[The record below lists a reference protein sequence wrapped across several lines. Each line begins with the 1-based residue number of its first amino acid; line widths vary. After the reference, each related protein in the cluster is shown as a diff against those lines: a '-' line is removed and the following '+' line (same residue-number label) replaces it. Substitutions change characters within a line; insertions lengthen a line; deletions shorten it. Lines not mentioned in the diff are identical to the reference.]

1 MGKINILPPNVYNR
15 IAAGEVVD
23 RPYSVVKELVE
34 NAIDAGA
41 TEIEIEVEEGGKSL
55 IRVTDN
61 GSGILREDL
70 PSAFLPHATS
80 KLEKAEDLD
89 DIRTL
94 GFRGEAVASIASVS
108 ELTIKTRVA
117 GAKCYSLTSVGGQLG
132 EIKESSEAFA
142 HGTEVTVSRLFF
154 NAPVRL
160 KFLKSD
166 HGEEAD
172 IGAFVARFI
181 LSRPEIS
188 FRYFV
193 EGKSVYQ
200 SFGEGEEEA
209 FTCVYG
215 ANTLEN
221 CYRIDAERN
230 GVKIRGFIGNQNFTK
245 STKSYQTVFLN
256 GRYIC
261 NNTISV
267 AIANAYKAYLMKRQF
282 PFCVL
287 HITVPAEIVDV
298 NVHPNKSDVRF
309 ADGNIIFGCVYRVIS
324 DVLDGNATALNYVV
338 PSKNTASNA
347 QNAQAKEKQIEMQET
362 KRPPE
367 ITYAEAR
374 KLMSQD
380 SELKKRQ
387 FVEKTAEKAEK
398 DLPFRLYPSDET
410 EPIEAAPY
418 VPKQAFRSAAAQ
430 NERQN
435 ARQSGQFSDLQIQSQ
450 NGENKGAVYEM
461 FPDLTLGG
469 ADVSLHAPASEKDET
484 LEKKIKSARETYA
497 AAVKEGWESGAPKK
511 EDSNEAATF
520 VSAEKTVAP
529 ADVFAENKK
538 LLLEKEQAARAK
550 QQHIDVS
557 SFVYAGKLFNTYL
570 IYEYG
575 DAAYLIDQHAA
586 HERLIF
592 NRLKEKM
599 QARKTASQTMLV
611 PYVITPNAYE
621 SAFLHDNLDN
631 IRAIGFEIEETG
643 KNTFS
648 VSGVPTDLMGIDLEA
663 FFGEIIGEA
672 DGYRGIKLEEILR
685 DKLATAACKAA
696 VKGGDD
702 LSQAEIDELFRL
714 IDGNLG
720 LRCPHGR
727 PVVARVSKTEL
738 EKLFKR
744 IV

>member
-347 QNAQAKEKQIEMQET
+347 QNAQAEEKRIEMQET

-387 FVEKTAEKAEK
+387 SEENTAEKAEK

-484 LEKKIKSARETYA
+484 FEKKIKSARETYA

-520 VSAEKTVAP
+520 ASAEKTVAP

-550 QQHIDVS
+550 QHHLDVS

-599 QARKTASQTMLV
+599 QARKTACQTMLV
-611 PYVITPNAYE
+611 PYVITANAYE

>member
-117 GAKCYSLTSVGGQLG
+117 GAKCYSLTSVGGQLE

-347 QNAQAKEKQIEMQET
+347 QNAQAEEKQIEIQET

-387 FVEKTAEKAEK
+387 SEVNTAEKAEK
-398 DLPFRLYPSDET
+398 DLPFRLYPGDET
-410 EPIEAAPY
+410 EPIESAPY

-435 ARQSGQFSDLQIQSQ
+435 ARQNGQFSDLQIQSQ

-469 ADVSLHAPASEKDET
+469 ADVSLHAPANEKDET
-484 LEKKIKSARETYA
+484 LEKKIKSAREAYA

-511 EDSNEAATF
+511 EDGNEAATF
-520 VSAEKTVAP
+520 DSAEKTVAP

-599 QARKTASQTMLV
+599 QARKTACQTMLV
-611 PYVITPNAYE
+611 PYVIAPNAYE

-663 FFGEIIGEA
+663 FFGDIIGEA

>member
-324 DVLDGNATALNYVV
+324 DVLDGNATALNYIV

-387 FVEKTAEKAEK
+387 SEENTAEKAEK

-520 VSAEKTVAP
+520 ASAEKTVAP

-599 QARKTASQTMLV
+599 QARKTACQTMLV
-611 PYVITPNAYE
+611 PYIIAPNAYE

>member
-41 TEIEIEVEEGGKSL
+41 TEIEIQVEEGGKSL

-70 PSAFLPHATS
+70 QSAFLPHATS
-80 KLEKAEDLD
+80 KLKNAEDLD
-89 DIRTL
+89 NILTL

-108 ELTIKTRVA
+108 ELTIKSRAA
-117 GAKCYSLTSVGGQLG
+117 GEKCYSLTSVGGELG
-132 EIKESSEAFA
+132 EIKEASEAFA

-160 KFLKSD
+160 KFLKTD

-172 IGAFVARFI
+172 ISAFVARFI
-181 LSRPEIS
+181 LSRPDIS
-188 FRYFV
+188 FRYFAD
-193 EGKSVYQ
+193 GKSVYQ

-209 FTCVYG
+209 FACVYG

-221 CYRIDAERN
+221 CYRLDAERN
-230 GVKIRGFIGNQNFTK
+230 GIKIRGFIGNQNFTK

-267 AIANAYKAYLMKRQF
+267 AIGNAYRAYLMKRQF

-324 DVLDGNATALNYVV
+324 DVLDGNAAALNYVV
-338 PSKNTASNA
+338 PSKNTAANA
-347 QNAQAKEKQIEMQET
+347 QTEEKQIEIQET

-374 KLMSQD
+374 KLMAED
-380 SELKKRQ
+380 SELKKRLSE
-387 FVEKTAEKAEK
+387 EKSAEKSAEKIEK
-398 DLPFRLYPSDET
+398 DLPFRLFSSDET
-410 EPIEAAPY
+410 ESIEDAPY

-430 NERQN
+430 RERQN
-435 ARQSGQFSDLQIQSQ
+435 EQSFDLQIQSQ
-450 NGENKGAVYEM
+450 SGENKGAVYDM

-469 ADVSLHAPASEKDET
+469 ADFSLHAPAREKDET
-484 LEKKIKSARETYA
+484 LEKKIKNAREAYA
-497 AAVKEGWESGAPKK
+497 AAVKEGWESGAPKI
-511 EDSNEAATF
+511 EENPETASCAA
-520 VSAEKTVAP
+520 SEKNAAP
-529 ADVFAENKK
+529 ADVFEENKK
-538 LLLEKEQAARAK
+538 FLLEKDQAARAK

-557 SFVYAGKLFNTYL
+557 SFVYAGKVFNTYL

-575 DAAYLIDQHAA
+575 DAVYLIDQHAA

-599 QARKTASQTMLV
+599 QARKTACQTMLV
-611 PYVITPNAYE
+611 PYVLTPNDYE
-621 SAFLHDNLDN
+621 SAFLRDNLDN
-631 IRAIGFEIEETG
+631 IRAIGFEIEETAQ
-643 KNTFS
+643 NTFS

-663 FFGEIIGEA
+663 FFGEIISEV

-702 LSQAEIDELFRL
+702 LSRSEIDELFRL

>member
-132 EIKESSEAFA
+132 EIKETSEAFA

-347 QNAQAKEKQIEMQET
+347 QNAQAEEKRIEMQET

-387 FVEKTAEKAEK
+387 SEENTAEKAEK

-484 LEKKIKSARETYA
+484 LEKKIKSAREAYA
-497 AAVKEGWESGAPKK
+497 TQSKKVGKAARRKKKIAMKRLLSLLPKK
-511 EDSNEAATF
+511 PSRR
-520 VSAEKTVAP
+520 
-529 ADVFAENKK
+529 
-538 LLLEKEQAARAK
+538 Q
-550 QQHIDVS
+550 
-557 SFVYAGKLFNTYL
+557 
-570 IYEYG
+570 
-575 DAAYLIDQHAA
+575 
-586 HERLIF
+586 
-592 NRLKEKM
+592 
-599 QARKTASQTMLV
+599 
-611 PYVITPNAYE
+611 
-621 SAFLHDNLDN
+621 
-631 IRAIGFEIEETG
+631 
-643 KNTFS
+643 TFS
-648 VSGVPTDLMGIDLEA
+648 QKIKNFCSKKSRRRAQSNNTSMYHRSFTQANFSIPTSFTNTATRRILSISMPRTSG
-663 FFGEIIGEA
+663 
-672 DGYRGIKLEEILR
+672 
-685 DKLATAACKAA
+685 
-696 VKGGDD
+696 
-702 LSQAEIDELFRL
+702 
-714 IDGNLG
+714 
-720 LRCPHGR
+720 
-727 PVVARVSKTEL
+727 
-738 EKLFKR
+738 
-744 IV
+744 

>member
-132 EIKESSEAFA
+132 EIKETSEAFA

-230 GVKIRGFIGNQNFTK
+230 GVKIHGFIGNQNFTK

-347 QNAQAKEKQIEMQET
+347 QNAQAEEKRIEMQET

-387 FVEKTAEKAEK
+387 SEENTAEKAEK

-538 LLLEKEQAARAK
+538 FLLEKEQAARAK

-599 QARKTASQTMLV
+599 QARKTACQTMLV